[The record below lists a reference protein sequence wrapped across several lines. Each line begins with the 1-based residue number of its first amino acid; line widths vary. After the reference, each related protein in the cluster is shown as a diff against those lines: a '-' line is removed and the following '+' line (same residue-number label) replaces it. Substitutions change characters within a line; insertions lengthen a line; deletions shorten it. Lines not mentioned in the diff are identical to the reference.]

1 MAILNY
7 RFGSLNQ
14 VQKSDTF
21 SDYRTNETSG
31 VSTLKN
37 LAADNFTPDIFSNI
51 QIFKGICLR
60 IYDES
65 TWSAV
70 ARTTPMTSPTEL
82 TRIVVRIPELHAM
95 ICDPFEHVE
104 PDGTLDQRLVDQH
117 PTFIASSVQLDRPKG
132 VGQVV
137 NVSFDDVEN
146 QLGGQ
151 YLGAVLDEPTP
162 WIPRNN
168 TSKNFFKRPR
178 LPDLASDS
186 NFVSL
191 VSNRETRVDQS
202 GEPTPPPTDLYPGST
217 WTPAYQQKDKA
228 VRHKNIVIHTVGG
241 GGDGNKA
248 VRHFQNRHSGIQTS
262 VHFVILPGGNVV
274 QMLDPTKRGT
284 HTAGMNH
291 KSIGIEHS
299 APGASGPDAAFWN
312 SDLGQ
317 KQLKSSA
324 KLVKWLK
331 GKYNIPIRHA
341 AISNSRPQEKGVVG
355 HSEVDS
361 RTDPAH
367 SRHAERHH
375 DPGSDFPWTQYIQM
389 IKDA

>member
-1 MAILNY
+1 VAILNY

-70 ARTTPMTSPTEL
+70 ARTTPMMSPSEL

-95 ICDPFEHVE
+95 ICDPFEHVK

-117 PTFIASSVQLDRPKG
+117 PTFIASSVQLDRPKAP
-132 VGQVV
+132 GQVV

-151 YLGAVLDEPTP
+151 YLGVVLDEPTP

-178 LPDLASDS
+178 LPDLNASDS
-186 NFVSL
+186 NFVALAS
-191 VSNRETRVDQS
+191 SRAKRADRS
-202 GEPTPPPTDLYPGST
+202 GEPPPPPTDLYPGST
-217 WTPAYQQKDKA
+217 WTPAYQSRREPIKN
-228 VRHKNIVIHTVGG
+228 HKHIVIHTVGRV
-241 GGDGNKA
+241 GDGNIA
-248 VRHFQNRHSGIQTS
+248 VRHFQNAHDPGVQTS
-262 VHFVILPGGNVV
+262 VHFVILPGGHVV
-274 QMLDPTKRGT
+274 QMLDPTKRGV
-284 HTAGMNH
+284 HAGGLNRT
-291 KSIGIEHS
+291 SIGIEHS
-299 APGASGPDAAFWN
+299 APGDSGPDAAFW
-312 SDLGQ
+312 DGALGQ

-324 KLVKWLK
+324 KLVKWLNE
-331 GKYNIPIRHA
+331 KYNIPIKHS

-355 HSEVDS
+355 HSEIDR
-361 RTDPAH
+361 RTGDD
-367 SRHAERHH
+367 RHH
-375 DPGSDFPWTQYIQM
+375 DPGVDFPWAQYIKM
-389 IKDA
+389 IEEA